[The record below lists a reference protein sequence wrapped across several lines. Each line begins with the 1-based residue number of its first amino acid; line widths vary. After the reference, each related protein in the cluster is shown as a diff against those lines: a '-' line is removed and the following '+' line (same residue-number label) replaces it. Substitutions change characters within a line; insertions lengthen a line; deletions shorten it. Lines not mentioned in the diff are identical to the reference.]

1 MVILTRKCKFGE
13 TSSWQKLFLTLRQ
26 LSCTCCHA
34 VRIIFVLLDSN
45 YRLQGQWS
53 SGQENVNLRYK
64 CLAKIVP
71 NIETVV
77 LTMLPCCQDDLF
89 PLRLQLQTLGTM
101 VILTRKCQFGE
112 SSAWLKLLLT
122 FRQLSWTCCNAVRII
137 FVLLDS
143 NFRLQGLWSS
153 WQENVNLERQVLGKS
168 CS

>member
-1 MVILTRKCKFGE
+1 MSIWRDKCLAKVVPNIV
-13 TSSWQKLFLTLRQ
+13 TVSW
-26 LSCTCCHA
+26 TCCHA

-89 PLRLQLQTLGTM
+89 PLRLF
-101 VILTRKCQFGE
+101 LTRKCQFGE

-143 NFRLQGLWSS
+143 NFRLQGLCSS

>member
-1 MVILTRKCKFGE
+1 
-13 TSSWQKLFLTLRQ
+13 LFLTLRQ
-26 LSCTCCHA
+26 LSWPCCHA

-101 VILTRKCQFGE
+101 VILTRKCKFGE
-112 SSAWLKLLLT
+112 SSAWQKLFLT
-122 FRQLSWTCCNAVRII
+122 FRQLSWTCCHAVRII